1 MDTNHIINQEKIFN
15 RQFERCKSDLL
26 QVNCPQ
32 IFIDCVS
39 KYFNFAKQD
48 IVGLRNE
55 EKECGK
61 ETNFNK

>member
-1 MDTNHIINQEKIFN
+1 MENLTIKENQEKIFN
-15 RQFERCKSDLL
+15 RQFERCKSELL

-48 IVGLRNE
+48 IIGLRSQKNE
-55 EKECGK
+55 ER
-61 ETNFNK
+61 NYNR